1 MNNNIEKRND
11 IIMIII
17 LVIIVILLGFA
28 VYKTYNNKKEININ
42 NLDNFDSIHLDDTYR
57 NKGIIKCNNNIDN
70 YYSNI
75 SDFDTCAFNFTI
87 NNSDHSVSFTIDN
100 NKLKDTNS
108 ELYNYFIN
116 DNKENIFKDNT
127 KYAIKGF
134 DSDIDKVYVGYNRY
148 VYFVMNDLSIKY
160 MPLVSI
166 CNSNLID
173 DNNTI
178 TYSLDSSNSEILNSN
193 KKKVIGFYSSD
204 VFGKDITNDTNSNIY
219 KNYKA
224 NIIVYDDNTF
234 DELPVAYQC
243 NM

>member
-1 MNNNIEKRND
+1 
-11 IIMIII
+11 
-17 LVIIVILLGFA
+17 
-28 VYKTYNNKKEININ
+28 
-42 NLDNFDSIHLDDTYR
+42 
-57 NKGIIKCNNNIDN
+57 
-70 YYSNI
+70 
-75 SDFDTCAFNFTI
+75 
-87 NNSDHSVSFTIDN
+87 
-100 NKLKDTNS
+100 
-108 ELYNYFIN
+108 
-116 DNKENIFKDNT
+116 
-127 KYAIKGF
+127 
-134 DSDIDKVYVGYNRY
+134 
-148 VYFVMNDLSIKY
+148 